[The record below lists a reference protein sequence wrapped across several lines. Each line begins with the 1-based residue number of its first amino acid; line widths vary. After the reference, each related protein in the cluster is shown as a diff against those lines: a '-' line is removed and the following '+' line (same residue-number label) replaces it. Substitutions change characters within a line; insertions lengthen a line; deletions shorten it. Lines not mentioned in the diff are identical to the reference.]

1 MQHQRVLILD
11 FGGQYNQLIAR
22 RVRELN
28 VFCDL
33 LPSDMSLEKI
43 KEYNPIGIIF
53 TGGPNSVYDEDSPK
67 IDKGVFD
74 LGIPV
79 LGICYGCQLMAYTLG
94 GEVERAT
101 TSEYG
106 KAEVTYLSSHITV
119 DMPSSAV
126 CWMSHTDRIT
136 CLPEGFKMLA
146 KSDNCPYAAFGD
158 ESRKLYGVQFH
169 PEVNH
174 TFKGTVILKNF
185 LYNVCGAVGDWTMS
199 NFVSNQIAALKE
211 KIGDKKVLCAMSG
224 GVDSAVAATLIHRA
238 VGDQLTCVFV
248 DHGLLRKYEADEVMS
263 VFKDGLGMNLIKA
276 DDGAIFLEKLK
287 GVSDPETKR
296 KIIGEQ
302 FIRSFE
308 KQAKAIGK
316 VDFLVQGT
324 IYPDVIESGKGKSAV
339 IKSHHNVGGLP
350 SVVDFKEIIEPLRDL
365 FKDEVRKVGF
375 ELGLPK
381 NVVMRQPFPGPGLA
395 IRIMGEVTEEK
406 LETLRDSDYILRDE
420 IAKAGL
426 DDKIW
431 QYFTVITNS
440 RTVGVQGDFR
450 TYENVI
456 AIRAVTSVDA
466 MTADWARIPYDVLE
480 KISTRIV
487 NAVKHA
493 NRIVYDITSKP
504 PATIEWE

>member
-43 KEYNPIGIIF
+43 KEYDPIGIIF
-53 TGGPNSVYDEDSPK
+53 TGGPNSVYDEGSPK

-74 LGIPV
+74 LGVPV

-94 GEVERAT
+94 GTVERAS

-106 KAEVTYLSSHITV
+106 KAEVTYVSSHLTV
-119 DMPSSAV
+119 DMPSEAV

-136 CLPEGFKMLA
+136 KLPEGFKMLA

-158 ESRKLYGVQFH
+158 EERKLSGVQFH

-174 TFKGTVILKNF
+174 TFKGTQILKNF
-185 LYNVCGAVGDWTMS
+185 LYNICGARGDWTMS
-199 NFVSNQIAALKE
+199 NFVVNQIAALKA

-224 GVDSAVAATLIHRA
+224 GVDSAVAATLIHKA

-263 VFKDGLGMNLIKA
+263 VFKDKLGMNLIKA

-296 KIIGEQ
+296 KIIGE
-302 FIRSFE
+302 
-308 KQAKAIGK
+308 
-316 VDFLVQGT
+316 
-324 IYPDVIESGKGKSAV
+324 
-339 IKSHHNVGGLP
+339 
-350 SVVDFKEIIEPLRDL
+350 
-365 FKDEVRKVGF
+365 
-375 ELGLPK
+375 
-381 NVVMRQPFPGPGLA
+381 
-395 IRIMGEVTEEK
+395 
-406 LETLRDSDYILRDE
+406 
-420 IAKAGL
+420 
-426 DDKIW
+426 
-431 QYFTVITNS
+431 
-440 RTVGVQGDFR
+440 
-450 TYENVI
+450 
-456 AIRAVTSVDA
+456 
-466 MTADWARIPYDVLE
+466 
-480 KISTRIV
+480 
-487 NAVKHA
+487 
-493 NRIVYDITSKP
+493 
-504 PATIEWE
+504 